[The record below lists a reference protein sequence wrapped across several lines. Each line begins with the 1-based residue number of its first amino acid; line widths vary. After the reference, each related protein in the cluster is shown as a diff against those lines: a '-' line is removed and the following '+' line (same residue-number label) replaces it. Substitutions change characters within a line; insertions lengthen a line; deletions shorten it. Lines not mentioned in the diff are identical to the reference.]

1 MDWVWNHSRSK
12 GVGRMVMLALADKA
26 LPSATECKAYGSL
39 TFLQGRANCTREA
52 VTAALPVLHQLGEL
66 EVVEGEKGPYGAS
79 VYRLPK
85 AIGHVRATYERRTNR
100 SAHPTDTDS
109 GIGRLTRPGVVG
121 SPDQSNGESVGSAD
135 PNTTTSPK
143 TTTSAPAAPSASPDT
158 EGGGGGQQQDQQR
171 AEGFL
176 QSLPSPWT
184 AGPVDARR
192 LAPLLLERIAS
203 QGWDLD
209 DDLVR
214 ELTKNPGGVQRFDA
228 VLPRRI
234 ANLVKRPTAKTRDS
248 PTMHPLCRNCGQHAP
263 AACSVNGRAYCQN
276 CTTTC
281 DGCQQPAPTDDFDQG
296 HCPDCQRSS
305 AA

>member
-1 MDWVWNHSRSK
+1 MSLEAMDWVWNHSRSK

-109 GIGRLTRPGVVG
+109 AIGRLARPGVVG
-121 SPDQSNGESVGSAD
+121 SPDQSDGESVGPPD

-143 TTTSAPAAPSASPDT
+143 TTTSAPAAPSASSDI
-158 EGGGGGQQQDQQR
+158 EGGGGGQQQE
-171 AEGFL
+171 AERFL
-176 QSLPSPWT
+176 QSLPGPWAAGRAT
-184 AGPVDARR
+184 ASK
-192 LAPLLLERIAS
+192 LAPLLLERIAQ
-203 QGWDLD
+203 QGWDLND
-209 DDLVR
+209 ALAA
-214 ELTKNPGGVQRFDA
+214 ELTKNPGGISSFRA
-228 VLPRRI
+228 VLPGRI
-234 ANLVKRPTAKTRDS
+234 DDLAKKPTTRTRDS
-248 PTMHPLCRNCGQHAP
+248 PTARPMPPWCQDEDCDEETRYRFTTVMDLPASGPCYCHPDHYQNG
-263 AACSVNGRAYCQN
+263 AA
-276 CTTTC
+276 
-281 DGCQQPAPTDDFDQG
+281 
-296 HCPDCQRSS
+296 
-305 AA
+305 